1 MSGRNT
7 FAGVAGQLLAGNQ
20 RVAGL
25 AECTARGGRWRIA
38 SCLGWEEVQLL
49 DWQGIRTLIALAWVA
64 AAFLY
69 EMGVTLDWPEVEGR
83 VC

>member
-1 MSGRNT
+1 
-7 FAGVAGQLLAGNQ
+7 
-20 RVAGL
+20 
-25 AECTARGGRWRIA
+25 
-38 SCLGWEEVQLL
+38 VQLL